1 MYEVCVYM
9 SMYVCGV
16 CLCLYTCMESA
27 HAYVYVNKF
36 MKCLCI

>member
-27 HAYVYVNKF
+27 YTLMY
-36 MKCLCI
+36 MSISL